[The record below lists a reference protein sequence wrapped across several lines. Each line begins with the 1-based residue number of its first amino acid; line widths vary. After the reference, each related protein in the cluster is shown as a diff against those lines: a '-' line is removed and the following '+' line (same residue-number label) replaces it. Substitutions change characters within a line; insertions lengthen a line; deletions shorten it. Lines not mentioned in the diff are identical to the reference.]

1 MTNEFK
7 HLLRDGN
14 EEKIKDYI
22 FEKELEYYGNCKMNS
37 TTLLSFSEEE
47 SNKIMHIL
55 GIDDNKEPIYSEF
68 SHDKNLKNSISIYKT
83 NVYNLFLVKKPQLRK
98 LIFTNDIT
106 KLIKNRKEKA
116 IWLYR

>member
-1 MTNEFK
+1 MTNECK

-14 EEKIKDYI
+14 EEMIKDYI

-47 SNKIMHIL
+47 SHKIMYIL
-55 GIDDNKEPIYSEF
+55 GIDDNKEPIYSEL
-68 SHDKNLKNSISIYKT
+68 SNDKDLKNGISIYKT
-83 NVYNLFLVKKPQLRK
+83 NIYNLFLVKKSQLRK

-106 KLIKNRKEKA
+106 KLIKNGEEKA
-116 IWLYR
+116 I